1 MTDPIWYLVHGEYD
15 KLWWEWQEVNR
26 KRLKDY
32 GGRFMDGATEKVASL
47 DDQLRFGGLSPDI
60 NMDKLPQPAGVLLV
74 GSVPLASAEAVFTK
88 SCSALPQRLQ
98 AIPDGETGIR
108 SRYVGWQRESFP
120 KETIRFLWG
129 GTQQSS
135 STSAQYTIESVA
147 PTRYDDVAIQSYE
160 KLIKLRNQGLVPR
173 DVRFQV
179 SLPSPFSVIQ
189 GNIRPEF
196 QMSLE
201 PLYEQHFKDSL
212 LRIVNEISNED
223 LAIQW
228 DLCFDVIALE
238 FDRRGMA
245 EAPQLPGEQWK
256 AQFSPVKQGILD
268 RLVEVCTLVPPAVSM
283 GFHLCY
289 GDFRHRHIVEP
300 IDLSLLVDLANSI
313 FSRTGKRH
321 KQVWFHMPV
330 PKDRK
335 DEAYFA
341 PLRDLRLGENGRLY
355 LGLVHANDEV
365 GTHERILAAQSI
377 YKRAFGVAT
386 ECGLGRTPEEEID
399 GIFEIC
405 KTVTEPSVQD

>member
-1 MTDPIWYLVHGEYD
+1 
-15 KLWWEWQEVNR
+15 
-26 KRLKDY
+26 
-32 GGRFMDGATEKVASL
+32 
-47 DDQLRFGGLSPDI
+47 
-60 NMDKLPQPAGVLLV
+60 MDKLPPPAGVLLV
-74 GSVPLASAEAVFTK
+74 GSVPLASAEAVFIK
-88 SCSALPQRLQ
+88 ACSALPQRLQ
-98 AIPDGETGIR
+98 AIPDGETGTR
-108 SRYVGWQRESFP
+108 SRYVGWQRDGFP

-135 STSAQYTIESVA
+135 STSAQYTLESIG

-160 KLIKLRNQGLVPR
+160 KLIKLRDQNLVPR

-201 PLYEQHFKDSL
+201 PLYEQRFKESL
-212 LRIVNEISNED
+212 LQIVSKVPNED

-228 DLCFDVIALE
+228 DLCFDVISLE
-238 FDRRGMA
+238 FDRRGMT

-256 AQFSPVKQGILD
+256 AQFFPVKQGILD
-268 RLVEVCTLVPPAVSM
+268 RLVKLFDLVPPAVSM

-300 IDLSLLVDLANSI
+300 VDLSLLVDLANSI
-313 FSRTGKRH
+313 FNSIGKRH
-321 KQVWFHMPV
+321 NPVWVHMPV

-341 PLRDLRLGENGRLY
+341 PLRDLRLGEYDRLY
-355 LGLVHANDEV
+355 LGLVHANDEL
-365 GTHERILAAQSI
+365 GTQERILAAQSI

-386 ECGLGRTPEEEID
+386 ECGLGRTPEEELDDIL
-399 GIFEIC
+399 EIC
-405 KTVTEPSVQD
+405 KTVTEPTV